1 MAQYDIYFKLRPP
14 ELTPA
19 DELCRCLHTPMKL
32 MYALSYNPLHC
43 MNCNLEIP
51 LDTLTLSSEVVEAI
65 ANWRD
70 IYQAIYLL
78 WLDSGSYEEWAQE
91 QLSDITS
98 EVNLHGRAVQEVVN
112 SSRRCYYCH
121 FQDQSAE
128 HYQPMKVC
136 PICGDVLQDYTQ
148 GIFLQRICERN
159 SIVVIS
165 E

>member
-1 MAQYDIYFKLRPP
+1 MTQYNMYFKLRPP
-14 ELTPA
+14 EPTPA

-78 WLDSGSYEEWAQE
+78 SHLIY
-91 QLSDITS
+91 
-98 EVNLHGRAVQEVVN
+98 GRA
-112 SSRRCYYCH
+112 
-121 FQDQSAE
+121 
-128 HYQPMKVC
+128 PMWAKTF
-136 PICGDVLQDYTQ
+136 PFRSHHLD
-148 GIFLQRICERN
+148 E
-159 SIVVIS
+159 SI
-165 E
+165 